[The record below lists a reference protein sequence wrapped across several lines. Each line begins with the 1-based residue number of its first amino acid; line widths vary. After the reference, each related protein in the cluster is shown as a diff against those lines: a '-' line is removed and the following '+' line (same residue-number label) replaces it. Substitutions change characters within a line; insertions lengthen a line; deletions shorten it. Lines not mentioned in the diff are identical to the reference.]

1 MDKIFYNKLIRD
13 KIPEVIRARGAECE
27 VEEISD
33 ARFREEIMKKV
44 VEEAS
49 GLSKTKNREELLEEL
64 ADVHIVLMEIRK
76 LNNVGAA
83 EFNTALTENIILK
96 GGYDKHVFL
105 HWSSDDGY
113 RSNEPKGVEPI
124 SH

>member
-1 MDKIFYNKLIRD
+1 MDKIYYNKLIRD
-13 KIPEVIRARGAECE
+13 KIPEVIRGRGAECE
-27 VEEISD
+27 VEELD
-33 ARFREEIMKKV
+33 DTRFKEELMKKA

-49 GLSKTKNREELLEEL
+49 GLSHARNREELLEEL
-64 ADVHIVLMEIRK
+64 ADVHMVLMEIRK

-83 EFNTALTENIILK
+83 EFNTAITENILLK

-113 RSNEPKGVEPI
+113 RSNEPKGQD
-124 SH
+124 S